1 MNGFWLFML
10 ICSLLTPLTM
20 LLIGS
25 SVNVT
30 AIAGLII
37 LTLQTLVMCIT
48 VIPVENALKK
58 KFGK

>member
-1 MNGFWLFML
+1 MDWFRIFML

-20 LLIGS
+20 LLIGR

-37 LTLQTLVMCIT
+37 VTLQTLVMCIT
-48 VIPVENALKK
+48 VISVENALKK